1 MPELNE
7 EDIVAREKKQKY
19 RSKHKE
25 RVIREIDF
33 LPERHQRRIAELVT
47 KFQKTVRRKSDQ
59 FQVYIG
65 RLEDFL
71 VTLIMNDLEPDFDK
85 LSDLIDVDLTKVR
98 LKELLNKFDISTPNT
113 DYELQRIMNESIEA
127 GIKADQNYS

>member
-1 MPELNE
+1 M
-7 EDIVAREKKQKY
+7 
-19 RSKHKE
+19 
-25 RVIREIDF
+25 
-33 LPERHQRRIAELVT
+33 T

>member
-1 MPELNE
+1 
-7 EDIVAREKKQKY
+7 
-19 RSKHKE
+19 
-25 RVIREIDF
+25 
-33 LPERHQRRIAELVT
+33 
-47 KFQKTVRRKSDQ
+47 
-59 FQVYIG
+59 
-65 RLEDFL
+65 
-71 VTLIMNDLEPDFDK
+71 MNDLEPDFDK